1 MAEPFVLDPRLAA
14 DCALVGDL
22 PLCRLLMMDD
32 AGYPWCI
39 LVPRRA
45 GVRELHELAAT
56 DRASLLDEVV
66 RLSGAMQR
74 LFAADKM
81 NVAALGNV
89 VPQLHVHVIARRRG
103 DTAWPRPAWGAAPA
117 VPYAA
122 GARADLLARL
132 REALAPL
139 A

>member
-14 DCALVGDL
+14 DCAVVGDL
-22 PLCRLLMMDD
+22 PLCRLLLMDD

-45 GVRELHELAAT
+45 GARELHELAPA
-56 DRASLLDEVV
+56 DRAALLDEVV
-66 RLSGAMQR
+66 RLSEAMQR
-74 LFAADKM
+74 LFVADKM

-103 DTAWPRPAWGAAPA
+103 DPAWPRPVWGAAPA

-122 GARADLLARL
+122 AARAALLARL